1 MVVLN
6 MSLYFA
12 LEAVGV
18 DGLGLMAVWVVAIG
32 DWTSVDVFSFL
43 GNIIETVMATK
54 SGRNRPD
61 IVFLVLR

>member
-18 DGLGLMAVWVVAIG
+18 GGLWLMAVWIVAIG
-32 DWTSVDVFSFL
+32 YWTSVYVFSSL
-43 GNIIETVMATK
+43 GDKIETVMATK

-61 IVFLVLR
+61 IVFLVLG